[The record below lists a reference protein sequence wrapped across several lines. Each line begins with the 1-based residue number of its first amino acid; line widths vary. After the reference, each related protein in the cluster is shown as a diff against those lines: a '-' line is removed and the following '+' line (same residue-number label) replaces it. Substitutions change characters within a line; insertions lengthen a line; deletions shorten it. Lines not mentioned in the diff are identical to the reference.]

1 MVFFVEATAVLIQ
14 KYVVGQAN
22 IDILLGRLAK
32 DVKVDEAS
40 VDRVF
45 AGRHLV
51 CIVHV
56 VPLPVTELPIRACG
70 TCLGVVLSNNHL
82 RHLVYKEGLLAR

>member
-1 MVFFVEATAVLIQ
+1 MAKI
-14 KYVVGQAN
+14 N
-22 IDILLGRLAK
+22 ILLLSFAI
-32 DVKVDEAS
+32 DVEIDEAS